1 MSTNNCQHTI
11 MHQHPI
17 KCFAHV
23 RHYFLLFRWWFFS
36 SPFSS
41 LISLYYRFVKISVL
55 LQPNGQHVAILAL
68 GISDYIFY
76 LTKFSLRL
84 RERSD
89 SRNIPTRSDQF
100 SKWWRTAQ
108 SFFSL
113 YSWSSS
119 SSSLHFIIRTYH
131 DKTCVESPLRI
142 LMDISH
148 GSISNGCFFFFA
160 LDGLWYR
167 SRSLRSHCTGWERKP
182 ICVIGC
188 WCDMH
193 KFMFISPKCK
203 AAALYRYI

>member
-1 MSTNNCQHTI
+1 MGSMLQYWLWAFLTTFSIWRNSLFGFEKG
-11 MHQHPI
+11 PI
-17 KCFAHV
+17 RAIFQRAPINFRNDGALHS
-23 RHYFLLFRWWFFS
+23 LL
-36 SPFSS
+36 
-41 LISLYYRFVKISVL
+41 
-55 LQPNGQHVAILAL
+55 
-68 GISDYIFY
+68 
-76 LTKFSLRL
+76 
-84 RERSD
+84 
-89 SRNIPTRSDQF
+89 
-100 SKWWRTAQ
+100 
-108 SFFSL
+108 FSL